1 MKKYIITLLLA
12 IVGTFSAW
20 ADGVKTC
27 VVVEFKSGE
36 TLALALED
44 QPKAQFEQNDL
55 VLTSAEFE
63 GRYTTTDVKRFY
75 FDEKETAIKT
85 IEANDN
91 RSNGEIYDIE
101 GRKVGSYNGTID
113 ATTLPQ
119 GVYVVKTQSGKSF
132 KVTKK

>member
-1 MKKYIITLLLA
+1 MKKYIFTLLLA
-12 IVGTFSAW
+12 IAGVFSAW

-36 TLALALED
+36 TIALALDE

-55 VLTSAEFE
+55 ILTSQNFE
-63 GRYTTTDVKRFY
+63 GRYATTDVKRFY

-85 IEANDN
+85 VEADDDRN
-91 RSNGEIYDIE
+91 SGVIYDTE
-101 GRKVGSYNGTID
+101 GRKVGSYKGTID
-113 ATTLPQ
+113 AATLPQ